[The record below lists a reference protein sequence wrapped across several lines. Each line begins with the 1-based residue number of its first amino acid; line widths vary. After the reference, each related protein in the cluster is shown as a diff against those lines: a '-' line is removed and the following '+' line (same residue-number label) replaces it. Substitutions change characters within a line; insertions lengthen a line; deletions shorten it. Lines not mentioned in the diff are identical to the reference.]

1 MRALLTTLLLAAA
14 VAVGSPHATTPTAA
28 GAGPTVE
35 SAVTLSAATGAARV
49 RQERKVIK
57 QVNRKRARKAW
68 RTGHRCR
75 ASKQRTTLG
84 RAARRHNST
93 MVAENHFS
101 HQTPGEAS
109 LGKRVTRAG
118 YKRWRLVAENIALG
132 YRGSGSW
139 SPRGVVR
146 SWMRSPGHRRN
157 ILDCR
162 LRHIGVSLLQTGDTR
177 WWTQTFGRKL

>member
-35 SAVTLSAATGAARV
+35 SAVTLSAAGAARV

-57 QVNRKRARKAW
+57 QVNRKRARKA
-68 RTGHRCR
+68 RHTGQRCR
-75 ASKQRTTLG
+75 ALKQRTTLG

-93 MVAENHFS
+93 MVAKNHFS

-132 YRGSGSW
+132 YRDSGNW

-146 SWMRSPGHRRN
+146 AWMRSPGHRRN